1 VREASGLGR
10 MFGWIYPLADFA
22 GGAAAA
28 VAFLVTQ
35 PTAEP
40 EQPGRA
46 DQARSDVG
54 LRAV

>member
-46 DQARSDVG
+46 DQARSHVG